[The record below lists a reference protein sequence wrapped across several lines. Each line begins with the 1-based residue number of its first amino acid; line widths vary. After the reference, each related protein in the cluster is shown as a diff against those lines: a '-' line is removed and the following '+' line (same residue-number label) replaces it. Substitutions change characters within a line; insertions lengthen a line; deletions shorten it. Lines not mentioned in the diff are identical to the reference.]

1 MKKTIMERKLFL
13 SLFLCILTGLLSAQV
28 AQQTPVEFKVTH
40 TDAGIVYIDGGKNAG
55 LAPGKTLTVKRPRYF
70 SSQSGSSNVEVLMV
84 VAQVTVVS
92 VSNTSAMCEVRN
104 KKSDVQRGD
113 TAFLAIT
120 DQEQPSRS
128 WAAGHTLNSQPA
140 AVEVTNQPPWEAA
153 QASPVASASLP
164 QANPSAANQ
173 PQPAE
178 SAPKLLAEAP
188 SNASSNTPPS
198 GLASQASVNVARAPA
213 ASAAAPTAV
222 ATTQAV
228 AEAPG
233 KTAKTQSVPVAVAPM
248 QPTSSLTAAQ
258 NAPTPTAAQNAP
270 MITATQKAPT
280 IVPAVNPTVTTV
292 QSAPSAVPPAVI
304 VPQGVPATSTADV
317 GATQEGVLSQ
327 VDVGSGA
334 NNPAIKTSFNV
345 KFVAEDAV
353 YIEGGKDAGLEEGMT
368 LSVRRVSV
376 SSNVPGSTTIIAD
389 LAVVS
394 VSNTSAV
401 CEVRNKTADIQRGD
415 IALLSQADQDKM
427 VQRQTL
433 SPTRKYPQVIS
444 FSEGD
449 PLDEEVR
456 EAVPKPPLP
465 EINRGRGRIGLDYT
479 FINNSGAGS
488 SNSTQVGAVVRLD
501 MTRLGGTYWNLNGYW
516 RGRLSLGRRS
526 SAQPQ
531 SVYDLLNRTYTIGAT
546 YTNPASG
553 WTAGVG
559 RLYLPWA
566 TSLDTLDGGYLGR
579 RFGKHTV
586 VGAFAGTAPDPT
598 SFNYNPDRR
607 TAGTFVAFEAG
618 DFDKV
623 RFTSTT
629 GVAVS
634 GIGWREDRQFIFAE
648 NGFFY
653 KRFLSIYDA
662 TQIDSQRLPTG
673 GKTQGL
679 SRSFAT
685 LRVQP
690 FKRLSFDVNHN
701 YFRDVPT
708 FDASLVGTGLLD
720 KFLFQG
726 LSVGSRVELPRSIS
740 VYNNFGRSSRSGDA
754 KSSLNQLYGLTFG
767 RLGKTGLR
775 ADARYSKF
783 DSSFGQ
789 GNYRALSLS
798 RNFSDAFRFEITAG
812 EQKFTSSLATRT
824 NYRLFGSTFD
834 WNLGSHYFF
843 ESGINIQRG
852 GQQSFQQWLTTFG
865 YRFDTGKGK

>member
-1 MKKTIMERKLFL
+1 VKKTIMERKLFL

-70 SSQSGSSNVEVLMV
+70 SSQSGSSDVEVLMV

-92 VSNTSAMCEVRN
+92 VSNTSAMCKVGN

-128 WAAGHTLNSQPA
+128 WAAGQTLNSQPA
-140 AVEVTNQPPWEAA
+140 AVEVINKPPWEAA

-164 QANPSAANQ
+164 QANPSAGNQ
-173 PQPAE
+173 PQPVE
-178 SAPKLLAEAP
+178 SAPKSLAEAS
-188 SNASSNTPPS
+188 SNAS
-198 GLASQASVNVARAPA
+198 
-213 ASAAAPTAV
+213 
-222 ATTQAV
+222 TQAV
-228 AEAPG
+228 AVAPA
-233 KTAKTQSVPVAVAPM
+233 KTVKTQSAPVAVAPM

-258 NAPTPTAAQNAP
+258 KAP
-270 MITATQKAPT
+270 MITATQNTSALTATQNTPT
-280 IVPAVNPTVTTV
+280 MVPAVNPTVTTV
-292 QSAPSAVPPAVI
+292 QSAAPAVPPAVI
-304 VPQGVPATSTADV
+304 VPQGVPAASTADV

-327 VDVGSGA
+327 ADVGSGA

-353 YIEGGKDAGLEEGMT
+353 YIEAGKDAGLEEGMT

-376 SSNVPGSTTIIAD
+376 SSNAPGSATIIAD

-488 SNSTQVGAVVRLD
+488 SNTTQVGGVVRLD

-553 WTAGVG
+553 WTAGMG

-586 VGAFAGTAPDPT
+586 LGAFAGTAPDPT

-726 LSVGSRVELPRSIS
+726 LSVGSRVELPRGIS

-843 ESGINIQRG
+843 ESGLNIQRG

>member
-1 MKKTIMERKLFL
+1 VKKTIMERKLFL

-70 SSQSGSSNVEVLMV
+70 SSQSGSSDVEVLMV

-92 VSNTSAMCEVRN
+92 VSNTSAMCKVGN

-128 WAAGHTLNSQPA
+128 WAAGQTLNSQPA
-140 AVEVTNQPPWEAA
+140 AVEVINKPPWEAA

-164 QANPSAANQ
+164 QANPSAGNQ
-173 PQPAE
+173 PQPVE
-178 SAPKLLAEAP
+178 SAPKSLAEAS
-188 SNASSNTPPS
+188 SNAS
-198 GLASQASVNVARAPA
+198 
-213 ASAAAPTAV
+213 
-222 ATTQAV
+222 TQAV
-228 AEAPG
+228 AVAPA
-233 KTAKTQSVPVAVAPM
+233 KTVKTQSAPLAVAPM

-258 NAPTPTAAQNAP
+258 KATTITAAQNAP
-270 MITATQKAPT
+270 ALAATQNTPT
-280 IVPAVNPTVTTV
+280 VVPAVNSTTTT
-292 QSAPSAVPPAVI
+292 QNAAPAVPPAVI
-304 VPQGVPATSTADV
+304 VPQGVPAASTADV

-327 VDVGSGA
+327 ADVGSGA

-353 YIEGGKDAGLEEGMT
+353 YIEAGKDAGLEEGMT

-376 SSNVPGSTTIIAD
+376 SSNAPGSATIIAD

-415 IALLSQADQDKM
+415 IALLSQDDQDKM

-488 SNSTQVGAVVRLD
+488 SNTTQVGGVVRLD

-586 VGAFAGTAPDPT
+586 LGAFAGTAPDPT

-726 LSVGSRVELPRSIS
+726 LSVGSRVELPRGIS

-843 ESGINIQRG
+843 ESGLNIQRG